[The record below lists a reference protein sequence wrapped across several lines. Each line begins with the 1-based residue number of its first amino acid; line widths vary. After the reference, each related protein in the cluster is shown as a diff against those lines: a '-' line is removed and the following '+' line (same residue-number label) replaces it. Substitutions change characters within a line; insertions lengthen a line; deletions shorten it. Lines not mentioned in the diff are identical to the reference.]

1 MKNGRGGPLI
11 FFREKSIERG
21 WGKPAGYIMGIVNV
35 SNVPLISFLKNV
47 IWFLNCIKNAK
58 RMQTGGNTANW

>member
-35 SNVPLISFLKNV
+35 GNVPLISLKKMSLGFSTVLENE
-47 IWFLNCIKNAK
+47 K
-58 RMQTGGNTANW
+58 RMQTGGNTAN

>member
-35 SNVPLISFLKNV
+35 GNVPLISLKKNV
-47 IWFLNCIKNAK
+47 IRFLNCIGK
-58 RMQTGGNTANW
+58 

>member
-1 MKNGRGGPLI
+1 MKNGTVGPLI

-35 SNVPLISFLKNV
+35 GNVPLISFKKNV
-47 IWFLNCIKNAK
+47 IRFLNCIRK
-58 RMQTGGNTANW
+58 